1 MTINHHTKEHKAQ
14 NIKWKI
20 YIRSCCKVS
29 IFTLP
34 HISHAS
40 LSQWQLHAGS
50 SMTFPL
56 EELTEYFFY
65 SFYLDSL
72 PIQFITILIYCPR
85 VFDRKNFI
93 EWKPFNIHW
102 KIDEY
107 IKSPNVLFFVLPC
120 NNAFL
125 RCIYLS
131 TIHDYYS
138 RKYIR
143 KNVWKITNISSYI
156 LLI

>member
-1 MTINHHTKEHKAQ
+1 MTIDYDTKEHKAQ

-20 YIRSCCKVS
+20 YIGSCCKVS

-85 VFDRKNFI
+85 VFDRENFI
-93 EWKPFNIHW
+93 ECKPFYIHW
-102 KIDEY
+102 KIDE
-107 IKSPNVLFFVLPC
+107 
-120 NNAFL
+120 
-125 RCIYLS
+125 
-131 TIHDYYS
+131 
-138 RKYIR
+138 
-143 KNVWKITNISSYI
+143 
-156 LLI
+156 